1 MDWRAWYWVQAH
13 TGKNTTTPQ
22 NNPNYV
28 KHPLELMTSLHCL
41 VAMVTLNSRWQRK
54 SGTCAQVFFFFS
66 SNHQSC
72 RLFLASLLLSF
83 FHLSFLFPHPHPS
96 FSHAW
101 RCQVP
106 SQIQPPRNSR
116 NQHKNRDR
124 RRRRSCCD
132 VWLRQQTRQ
141 KYRRRGCTLTA
152 WQAILQTGWVGGGAV
167 GGGWGY

>member
-1 MDWRAWYWVQAH
+1 MKSLVLS
-13 TGKNTTTPQ
+13 TGSHWEKHH
-22 NNPNYV
+22 NPPKIIPTMSV

-66 SNHQSC
+66 SNHQSR

-96 FSHAW
+96 FSHALH
-101 RCQVP
+101 CQGP
-106 SQIQPPRNSR
+106 SQIQSPRNSR
-116 NQHKNRDR
+116 NQHRNRD

-132 VWLRQQTRQ
+132 VWFRQQTRQ
-141 KYRRRGCTLTA
+141 KYRRRGYTLA
-152 WQAILQTGWVGGGAV
+152 A
-167 GGGWGY
+167 